1 MVVAAGDRWS
11 NNFNRGLKMNEK
23 NKDNLELA
31 MVEALLKSYEAVSR
45 ERYPEETSRWF
56 HIDMALEYW
65 FKEFG
70 YNR

>member
-1 MVVAAGDRWS
+1 
-11 NNFNRGLKMNEK
+11 MNEK